1 MSQNRIFLVPGSE
14 RRFTLGAVLL
24 TLGVVCSVYLGYQMG
39 GGLLKIASEKLMPD
53 FPVAWVLGFSQLAF
67 LMFPAVLM
75 LMSDRRGFSGVLAP
89 RVAAADGGMQVS
101 LPTSQHYLIGF
112 VCVVAIQFFSAS
124 FTPVQYDLFPP
135 DWAEA
140 LRGFSELSQDYFFE
154 IFGELNAANFLR
166 SLLIVAVIPALAEE
180 TLFRAYLQPMLARR
194 WSPVAAILVTA
205 LLFATLHFNPDALIP
220 LFLVGVLLGLAAW
233 HTGGILLSVV
243 LHFVNNAMAV
253 AVYFAMPDLSDT
265 SADEGSWG
273 VSLLALI
280 SLGFLL
286 AAFVR
291 LTPGAGRESVAEG
304 ELHSDV

>member
-1 MSQNRIFLVPGSE
+1 MSQNRIFLVPGGE
-14 RRFTLGAVLL
+14 RRIALGAVLL
-24 TLGVVCSVYLGYQMG
+24 TLGVVCSVYFGYQMG
-39 GGLLKIASEKLMPD
+39 GGLLKMASERVMPD

-75 LMSDRRGFSGVLAP
+75 LMSERRRFSDVLAP
-89 RVAAADGGMQVS
+89 QVTVADGQTKAS
-101 LPTSQHYLIGF
+101 LPTSQHYLLGAI
-112 VCVVAIQFFSAS
+112 CVVAIQFFSAS
-124 FTPVQYDLFPP
+124 FTPVQYDFFPP

-140 LRGFSELSQDYFFE
+140 LRSFSELSQDYFFE

-180 TLFRAYLQPMLARR
+180 TLFRGYLQPKLARR
-194 WSPVAAILVTA
+194 WSPATAIFVTA

-233 HTGGILLSVV
+233 HTGGILLPIV

-253 AVYFAMPDLSDT
+253 AVYFAMPDLTDT
-265 SADEGSWG
+265 SAHEGSWG
-273 VSLLALI
+273 VSLLALV

-291 LTPGAGRESVAEG
+291 LTPGAGRETVAEG
-304 ELHSDV
+304 EIHSEL